1 VREGGGEYRM
11 IGPAY
16 VEGVMNGEKWDEEKE
31 RDITLV

>member
-16 VEGVMNGEKWDEEKE
+16 VKRVINREKWDEEKE
-31 RDITLV
+31 RDITLI